1 MHVCFQHCSLMKGMS
16 EDQVKNINFEFG
28 YSEGDSPVRSSLVET
43 APCYLGMAHTH
54 SSPVVLL
61 H

>member
-1 MHVCFQHCSLMKGMS
+1 MKGMS